1 MRLDSRITNLEKTMA
16 PRQIRHSFLHFPEE
30 QTQQEVIEDYCAEK
44 GLDTE
49 KFKNKDYGDYLI
61 IQIASLTRNSK

>member
-1 MRLDSRITNLEKTMA
+1 MKLDSRITSLEKTMA
-16 PRQIRHSFLHFPEE
+16 PSQIRHAFLHFPEE
-30 QTQQEVIEDYCAEK
+30 QTEQEVIEDYCAEN

-61 IQIASLTRNSK
+61 IRIGTLKRDS

>member
-1 MRLDSRITNLEKTMA
+1 MRLDNRISNLEKTMA
-16 PRQIRHSFLHFPEE
+16 PSQVRHAFLHFPEK
-30 QTQQEVIEDYCAEK
+30 QTEQEVIEDYCVEK

-61 IQIASLTRNSK
+61 IQLASLKKDS

>member
-1 MRLDSRITNLEKTMA
+1 MRLDNRISNLEKTMA
-16 PRQIRHSFLHFPEE
+16 PSQIRHAFLHFPEN
-30 QTQQEVIEDYCAEK
+30 QTEQEVIEDYCVEN

-61 IQIASLTRNSK
+61 IQIASLKKDS